1 MDAEET
7 QSDPRWHPSKLR
19 RRRRTSVAHF
29 MTLHKELWLRTEEE
43 KEVEPDLL
51 VSVKGEKVD
60 EKREKGRVVLSLNR
74 FYCAVVVPLRFR

>member
-19 RRRRTSVAHF
+19 RRGTTSVAHF

-43 KEVEPDLL
+43 EVGPDLL

-60 EKREKGRVVLSLNR
+60 EKREKGRVVFSLNR
-74 FYCAVVVPLRFR
+74 FYCAVVVPPPI